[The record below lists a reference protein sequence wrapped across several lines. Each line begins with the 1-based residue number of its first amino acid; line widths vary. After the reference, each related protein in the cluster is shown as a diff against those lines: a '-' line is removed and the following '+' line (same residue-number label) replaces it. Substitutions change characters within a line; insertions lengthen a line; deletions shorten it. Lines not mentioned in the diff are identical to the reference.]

1 MALIFKTIDEK
12 LEDLGYIKQFEN
24 GVCTSYERREVG
36 KYKHQKFYY
45 HVVDITDNFIN
56 SYQRGINSDKLNNS
70 VKLNY
75 KELRLFLN
83 KMKKIR
89 KKYFKK

>member
-1 MALIFKTIDEK
+1 MLIFKTIDEK
-12 LEDLGYIKQFEN
+12 LEELGYIKQCET
-24 GVCTSYERREVG
+24 GVVTSYERREVG
-36 KYKHQKFYY
+36 KYKHQRFYY
-45 HVVDITDNFIN
+45 HVVDVTDSFIN

-75 KELRLFLN
+75 KELRLFLK
-83 KMKKIR
+83 KMKKLR